1 MFSFA
6 DLINFNIRV
15 IKFSTVFV
23 ILDILRMIP
32 QTIILETFQSSRSSI
47 FAIFINGVWAET
59 VMYR

>member
-1 MFSFA
+1 MFSFG

-32 QTIILETFQSSRSSI
+32 QMIILETFQSSRSSI
-47 FAIFINGVWAET
+47 FAIFINGV
-59 VMYR
+59 

>member
-6 DLINFNIRV
+6 DLIDFDIRV

-32 QTIILETFQSSRSSI
+32 QTIILETFPSSRPSTLSI
-47 FAIFINGVWAET
+47 FVNGV
-59 VMYR
+59 